1 MRIDSLSP
9 ILARTLLGALPKVEP
24 GFPLGRA
31 EGNAAEV
38 LPTPDPGTAH
48 PTTSVA
54 MLVTLAAADPAIERR
69 RKAAVQAEKGVDAL
83 DRLHRE
89 MVAGT
94 PNVERLR
101 EIADWSQS
109 FDVPDEPQLAS
120 ILAEIDLRVR
130 VELAKHDVQA

>member
-1 MRIDSLSP
+1 MRIDSLTP
-9 ILARTLLGALPKVEP
+9 MLARTLLGALPKVAP

-31 EGNAAEV
+31 EGKAAEV

-54 MLVTLAAADPAIERR
+54 MLVTMAAADPAIERR

-83 DRLHRE
+83 DRLHKE
-89 MVAGT
+89 LLAGA
-94 PNVERLR
+94 PSVERLR
-101 EIADWSQS
+101 EVAEWSQS

-120 ILAEIDLRVR
+120 IMAEIDLRVR